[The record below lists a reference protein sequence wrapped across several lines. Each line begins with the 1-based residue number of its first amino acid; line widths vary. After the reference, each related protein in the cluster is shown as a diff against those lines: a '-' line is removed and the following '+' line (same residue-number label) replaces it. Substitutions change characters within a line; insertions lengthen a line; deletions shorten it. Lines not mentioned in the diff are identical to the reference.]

1 MGKIKGWRADDQTCK
16 SDIDKFIEQRTTSV
30 RERSLADYGRSDI
43 PECVQREAESYAL
56 RKRVSTKNA
65 LEMLITEAGSL
76 EALAARLK
84 EEHKKSAK
92 IALKNFK
99 KAARATA
106 EAARKPISAPSQL
119 QSAIDASKRT
129 RYVSI
134 VPGGAPGLGKRS

>member
-16 SDIDKFIEQRTTSV
+16 SDIDKFVEQCTTRV
-30 RERSLADYGRSDI
+30 REKSLADYGRSDI

-84 EEHKKSAK
+84 EEQRKSAK
-92 IALKNFK
+92 RALKSFN
-99 KAARATA
+99 KAARAAA

-119 QSAIDASKRT
+119 QRAIDASKRT

-134 VPGGAPGLGKRS
+134 VPGGAPGLGKKS